1 MEKKKRLGILTGGG
15 DCPGLNAA
23 IRATAKTATGTG
35 YEVIGIRNAWQGFIS
50 NETWIL
56 NSSRTSEI
64 IDKGGTI
71 LATSRVNPFQIE
83 NGVQQVFDRFEELG
97 LESLVVLGG
106 EGSLSLTHDMYKK
119 GLPVIGIPK
128 TIDNDVE
135 ETDFTIGFHT
145 AVQIATDALD
155 RLRSTAQSHHRVM
168 LLEVMG
174 RHVGWIAAYA
184 GIASGADAVLVPE
197 IPMNEERIE
206 QLCHMLKERN
216 KRGKRFSIVVVAE
229 GINLE
234 SNDILEEGLDPS
246 TQKFIATEKGKV
258 NMLCGVGNVL
268 GGLIVEKTGLET
280 RVSSLDY
287 IQRGGAPVAYDRN
300 LATFLGVKATELA
313 AEKKYGMMATLKEN
327 KITSVPLSKVAGKT
341 RKLDPEVYKVA
352 EAFFG

>member
-1 MEKKKRLGILTGGG
+1 METKKRVGILTGGG

-23 IRATAKTATGTG
+23 IRATAKTATKMG
-35 YEVIGIRNAWQGFIS
+35 YEVIGIRNAWQGFLD

-56 NSSRTSEI
+56 NNHRTSEI
-64 IDKGGTI
+64 IDLGGTI
-71 LATSRVNPFQIE
+71 LATSRVNPFEIE
-83 NGVQQVFDRFEELG
+83 NGVSRVMDRFEELR

-106 EGSLSLTHDMYKK
+106 DGTLSLITELYQL

-128 TIDNDVE
+128 TIDNDVA
-135 ETDFTIGFHT
+135 ETDYTIGFHT

-174 RHVGWIAAYA
+174 RNSGWIAAYA
-184 GIASGADAVLVPE
+184 GIASGADAILVPE
-197 IPMNEERIE
+197 IPMTKARISH
-206 QLCHMLKERN
+206 LCQMLKERN

-229 GINLE
+229 GITLE
-234 SNDILEEGLDPS
+234 SGVTLNDGFDPT

-268 GGLIVEKTGLET
+268 GGIIAERTGLET

-300 LATFLGVKATELA
+300 LATFLGVKASELV
-313 AEKKYGMMATLKEN
+313 AEKQYGMMATQKRH
-327 KITSVPLSKVAGKT
+327 KITSVPLGKVAGKT
-341 RKLDPEVYKVA
+341 RKLDLKIYKIA
-352 EAFFG
+352 ENFFT